1 MNIFRL
7 TFIFL
12 LGLHSSLATAGN
24 HCAEVYEDIL
34 STLKEEQRYF
44 FGLPEN
50 YHDRQHLDELGRQ
63 LEGYSEDIVRC
74 IILDNPEA
82 ISQIIIHLN
91 LIRAFADYIKENPE
105 QFRNSLMMVF
115 EQYYAELIAMMEDLL
130 KPPEKPRKRH
140 PQETRLPALAS

>member
-1 MNIFRL
+1 MKILRL
-7 TFIFL
+7 TFILL
-12 LGLHSSLATAGN
+12 LGLYSTQATAGN

-44 FGLPEN
+44 FGLPDS

-63 LEGYSEDIVRC
+63 LEDYSEDIVRC

-82 ISQIIIHLN
+82 IGQIIIHLN
-91 LIRAFADYIKENPE
+91 LITAFADYIKENPE
-105 QFRNSLMMVF
+105 QFRDSLMMAF

-130 KPPEKPRKRH
+130 KLPEKPRKRH
-140 PQETRLPALAS
+140 PQETRLPAFDS